1 MESAHKTLGR
11 MLTALTEGK
20 QEAWQTYL
28 PAALFAMRTSVNRST
43 GFAPYRLLFGRE
55 PCTDLET
62 MFSKPNQP
70 EEFKDYDDYAIQLKD
85 RIHQSFKW
93 AQDNIG
99 VAVRRQRRAYCQKQK
114 KYSLGQK
121 VWLFTPRR
129 KVGESGK
136 YKVWWTG
143 PWSISKVINDLT
155 YELEP
160 HPSWPRKGKETV
172 SIDRLMEFHTD
183 EDDEAGAT
191 DAHAPGKDDDL
202 SMEGDEHAENFGLP
216 RAADDDDS
224 GDEDLFGYD
233 PVAPQ
238 QAPAD
243 DDAAEGEGRLLELFE
258 AEDPERLQPDYSSD
272 DDRPPVRQEQGREG
286 QGEGRQPLLQPGR
299 LVLPA
304 AAGAAPRPATPAPR
318 TPAHPGFGLHTPP
331 FGLGTPQT
339 PPFRTPEG
347 ASPRGLSPR
356 PPFVVQRQRRE
367 AGAGALPSFELPPTV
382 QEENPFRR
390 DDPKRGK
397 PLHTREAEYRKA
409 KEKEGEE
416 KKRKR
421 QEKDEERAARIRR
434 RETKEKEKEDGR
446 KYGFVPDLD

>member
-1 MESAHKTLGR
+1 

-28 PAALFAMRTSVNRST
+28 PAALFAIRTSVNRST

-70 EEFKDYDDYAIQLKD
+70 EEFENYDDYAIQLKD

-99 VAVRRQRRAYCQKQK
+99 VAVRRQRRAYCQKRK

-143 PWSISKVINDLT
+143 PWTISRVVNDLT

-160 HPSWPRKGKETV
+160 HPSWPRKGRETV
-172 SIDRLMEFHTD
+172 SIDRIMEYHSD
-183 EDDEAGAT
+183 EDDDEGVT
-191 DAHAPGKDDDL
+191 DAHAPGRDDDL

-216 RAADDDDS
+216 RTTADDDDS

-238 QAPAD
+238 QAPVD
-243 DDAAEGEGRLLELFE
+243 DVGDAEAEDHLRNLFE
-258 AEDPERLQPDYSSD
+258 AEDPGRLQPDDSSED
-272 DDRPPVRQEQGREG
+272 EQPPVRQEWG
-286 QGEGRQPLLQPGR
+286 QGGRPPLLQPGR
-299 LVLPA
+299 LAPPA
-304 AAGAAPRPATPAPR
+304 PVGAAPRPATPAPR
-318 TPAHPGFGLHTPP
+318 TPPHPRFGLHTPP
-331 FGLGTPQT
+331 FLGTPST
-339 PPFRTPEG
+339 PPFSTPTG

-367 AGAGALPSFELPPTV
+367 AGAEALPHFDLPPTV
-382 QEENPFRR
+382 PEETPFRR
-390 DDPKRGK
+390 DDPKRGR
-397 PLHTREAEYRKA
+397 PLHMKEAEYRREKA
-409 KEKEGEE
+409 REEEE
-416 KKRKR
+416 KKKKKK
-421 QEKDEERAARIRR
+421 ELGDGGSARIRR
-434 RETKEKEKEDGR
+434 REEKEKEKEDGR